1 MYSRELS
8 AEIQS
13 VLAESAELSQNLDSS
28 FPRRVINQGPVHP
41 FTAAKLRQELDQLEQ
56 KRTYLFSTGLLDPTA
71 AIDFRISSQINED
84 IVPLLSVYVN
94 DAWQKLAIF
103 DDIAERINLFTKL
116 INDRFLFKDF
126 EVSRQRG
133 FLFRN
138 YSSQDVPVTGLSSGE
153 QHQLVLLYELLFR
166 VQEGS
171 LILIDEP
178 ELSLHVV
185 WQQSSLRDIHEIARI
200 RNFDVLIATHSP
212 QIINDRWDLTVEL
225 RGPEVG

>member
-1 MYSRELS
+1 
-8 AEIQS
+8 
-13 VLAESAELSQNLDSS
+13 
-28 FPRRVINQGPVHP
+28 
-41 FTAAKLRQELDQLEQ
+41 
-56 KRTYLFSTGLLDPTA
+56 
-71 AIDFRISSQINED
+71 
-84 IVPLLSVYVN
+84 VN

-116 INDRFLFKDF
+116 MNDRFLYKDF
-126 EVSRQRG
+126 EVSRERR

-185 WQQSSLRDIHEIARI
+185 WQQSFLRDIHEIARI